1 VGSFAVRE
9 KIAKAL
15 GTSLE
20 EMISLGRRLQLG
32 EGGERRSGQGRRA
45 SDLAAPQLIRLCAW
59 LKSIPSAY
67 RYLEM
72 AELATTEG
80 DLKLVLNLLKS
91 AIIKWTRS
99 WLMVNSQV
107 IQLIARALEA
117 DTELPFRLIWR
128 GVSFHLGVSPSD
140 AAKSATGTCEE
151 ERWRTLSKYFGITWG
166 SLRRKGCVTA
176 TNKAVL
182 QGVFGFRAEEIF
194 NNPDLIAHDPLEGDL
209 LEVLFNA
216 FDGRRFNFL
225 CRIVAVITWSKKL
238 PANGATRSSADVY
251 YPARCAAGGQRH
263 RKAYR

>member
-1 VGSFAVRE
+1 MVEDRKKDRDPFSLALEHLLAQRGWGSVSTLAMDAKMSQSHVTRIRSGQVVGSFAVRE

-91 AIIKWTRS
+91 AITKVDEV
-99 WLMVNSQV
+99 MVDGQQS
-107 IQLIARALEA
+107 
-117 DTELPFRLIWR
+117 
-128 GVSFHLGVSPSD
+128 SD
-140 AAKSATGTCEE
+140 PTYRKS
-151 ERWRTLSKYFGITWG
+151 S
-166 SLRRKGCVTA
+166 
-176 TNKAVL
+176 
-182 QGVFGFRAEEIF
+182 
-194 NNPDLIAHDPLEGDL
+194 
-209 LEVLFNA
+209 
-216 FDGRRFNFL
+216 
-225 CRIVAVITWSKKL
+225 
-238 PANGATRSSADVY
+238 
-251 YPARCAAGGQRH
+251 GGG
-263 RKAYR
+263 Y